1 MNPRNIAAL
10 VNLLGFLTGA
20 ALYAMLLV
28 MVLRAAES
36 APGYDGHGTGWRRNA
51 DYRRLLLVTALLG
64 LLWNVGALLIYGAR
78 DLELGDTSPWFV
90 ASIFTALGFLPA
102 VVVNSVLRV
111 EVSPAK
117 SSAGYLFTL
126 PAYGL
131 SAVAGLLHFT
141 FAKNWQQA
149 PSPLALQ
156 ALTFGF
162 SSLALVLLLYTRRT
176 PIWKRAFLVVALAVF
191 AVSALHISRH
201 AGDDYPWF
209 VELIGHHASL
219 PLVIAMLYQDYRFA
233 LADIFLKRALAL
245 IALVVLAF
253 GLYVMAVAPLL
264 RMRDARGD
272 LDPAA
277 VGVLLAVWLGTAL
290 CYPFLRRVVIWFVDR
305 VVMRRENYQDLL
317 EKLARMTASTENH
330 REILDF
336 VSDRLARALTA
347 REVRWFVR
355 EESAGNPTMNG
366 KEEVSIAPDLLL
378 PAALV
383 QVANPD
389 VEQSGEADSRLQRS
403 KRVAAQ
409 VIIPTNEPPRY
420 TLQIGEMAAGRQLLS
435 DDVAFLESV
444 ALMLARRIDAVRVAH
459 ERCERN
465 LREQEIGKLAT
476 EAELRALRAQLN
488 PHFLFNA
495 LTTIGYLIQTSPERA
510 LDTLMRLTGLLR
522 AVLREPTGDF
532 ATLGEEIDLVE
543 SYLAIERARF
553 EERLRVKID
562 VPNELRSMTV
572 PPLVI
577 QPIVENAIKHGIAP
591 LKSGGEV
598 TVTARLNAGKADSEP
613 VDSKICITIRD
624 TGKGTTEM
632 DLETGRR
639 LGVGLTN
646 VEKRLNRYYGP
657 DASLEFESAPGTG
670 TIVNMRIPL
679 NGHETARSHSR

>member
-36 APGYDGHGTGWRRNA
+36 APGYDGHGTGGRRKA

-111 EVSPAK
+111 EASPAK
-117 SSAGYLFTL
+117 SAAGYLFTL

-141 FAKNWQQA
+141 SAKNGHQA

-162 SSLALVLLLYTRRT
+162 SGLALVLLLYTRRT

-290 CYPFLRRVVIWFVDR
+290 SYPFLRRVVIWFVDR
-305 VVMRRENYQDLL
+305 VVMRRENYQDLR
-317 EKLARMTASTENH
+317 EKLARMTASTENP

-355 EESAGNPTMNG
+355 EESAGNSMMNG

-389 VEQSGEADSRLQRS
+389 VEQSGEADSRLQRT

-435 DDVAFLESV
+435 DDIAFLESV

-562 VPNELRSMTV
+562 VPNELRSMPV

-598 TVTARLNAGKADSEP
+598 TVTARLDAGKAESEP
-613 VDSKICITIRD
+613 VNSKICITIRD

-679 NGHETARSHSR
+679 NGHETARNHSR